1 MHCCM
6 CYISCPWL
14 VSYEMDWVRK
24 HRGKIPG
31 GDRIFIRSK
40 HLLVAIEAW
49 SRSDFSSNRHLEMW
63 VSRAEW
69 QPEDYE
75 GWSKVCGV
83 CMHLY
88 KSPELPV
95 TVSVAE
101 AGASCILENSKF
113 KQVGSE
119 LWGDTAAD
127 PERWFMDRL
136 RLVGTK
142 PNLWRGWAMWGVG

>member
-24 HRGKIPG
+24 HWGKIPG

-40 HLLVAIEAW
+40 HLLIAIEAW

-63 VSRAEW
+63 VSRVEW

-95 TVSVAE
+95 TVSMAE
-101 AGASCILENSKF
+101 AGASCICIPE
-113 KQVGSE
+113 KQQVQAG
-119 LWGDTAAD
+119 GQ
-127 PERWFMDRL
+127 
-136 RLVGTK
+136 
-142 PNLWRGWAMWGVG
+142 WALGIYCSRHWKLIYGQTEACWHKT